1 MCWFKYRENFFLNY
15 FLKSLKFLSFEF
27 HVNVGEAAF
36 YVAASS
42 SLLIILWS
50 FFPWYFWCLLNS
62 TACQWLAGCLQQVL
76 IQLFQC
82 RSWSSKG
89 SIGRWLFT
97 GKRKKTLRKETV
109 SNYLVAACETI
120 FCNEVLNLC
129 KFSSLVMRQKL
140 EHIWEDPAW
149 RREQRMDT
157 LMRKGNSCLG
167 LCSQQVMAFSS
178 LSHIQISAHIIWL
191 RILHK
196 AKYFDW

>member
-1 MCWFKYRENFFLNY
+1 M
-15 FLKSLKFLSFEF
+15 
-27 HVNVGEAAF
+27 
-36 YVAASS
+36 AASS

-50 FFPWYFWCLLNS
+50 FFPWYFWCLLNY

-97 GKRKKTLRKETV
+97 GRRKKTLRKETV

-120 FCNEVLNLC
+120 YCNEVLNLC

-140 EHIWEDPAW
+140 EHIWEDP
-149 RREQRMDT
+149 
-157 LMRKGNSCLG
+157 G
-167 LCSQQVMAFSS
+167 LKKRAENGHTHEEGEFLPKVVLTAVNGFLSS
-178 LSHIQISAHIIWL
+178 ITYSNFCTHHLTQDFA
-191 RILHK
+191 
-196 AKYFDW
+196 